1 MKIKPLMVLLL
12 LVLVSSLFLNYNS
25 PAKASSQASPDVYV
39 GVDVAFE
46 SVTATEQLIDEVSSY
61 TNVFEIG
68 CVGYHNE
75 TRLTTLCQY
84 VYDKGMYLIVFTDH
98 SGYPSKAWL
107 GNASAKFGDKFLGL
121 YNYDEEGG
129 KQLDQA
135 KYPLVKASDLSVEAI
150 AAKNYSDA
158 AYKYVMDLNWWLR
171 SGPFSITKHFDYP
184 TQYQL
189 FTSDYA
195 LYWYDYAAGYDT
207 VFAEFGSNYS
217 QQLNVA
223 LCRGAA
229 TSFGKDWGVI
239 IAWKYRQPPYIESGP
254 DLYKDMVYAYQNG
267 AKYITIFDSDENYT
281 QSILQQEHFDA
292 LKQFWQYTKDN
303 PRDISQ
309 TSERTAYVLPE
320 DYAFGFRGPQDRIWG
335 LWGPDSV
342 TTGICSNLSVLLGQ
356 YGNNL
361 DIVYPNGTQT
371 ALGYRNVIYW
381 NESIVEPTSTD
392 GLGEGVFSHNY
403 YYFAI
408 PATALIVF
416 TVAVVILK
424 LKRGRVGNLQPDE
437 DVLGR

>member
-1 MKIKPLMVLLL
+1 MKIKPLMVLLV
-12 LVLVSSLFLNYNS
+12 LVLISSLFLTYNS
-25 PAKASSQASPDVYV
+25 PANAFPEAMPDVYV

-84 VYDKGMYLIVFTDH
+84 VYDKGLYIIVFTDH

-107 GNASAKFGDKFLGL
+107 GNASAKWGDKFLGL

-135 KYPLVKASDLSVEAI
+135 KYPVVT
-150 AAKNYSDA
+150 AAENYSDA
-158 AYKYVMDLNWWLR
+158 ADQYVMGLNWWLR
-171 SGPFSITKHFDYP
+171 SGPFSITKSFAYP

-207 VFAEFGSNYS
+207 VFAEFGWNYS
-217 QQLNVA
+217 RQLNVA
-223 LCRGAA
+223 LSRGAA
-229 TSFGKDWGVI
+229 TAFGKDWGVI
-239 IAWKYRQPPYIESGP
+239 IAWTYRQPPYIESGP
-254 DLYKDMVYAYQNG
+254 DLYNDLVYAYQNG

-303 PRDISQ
+303 PRVISQ
-309 TSERTAYVLPE
+309 KSDRTAFVLPE
-320 DYAFGFRGPQDRIWG
+320 DYAFGFRGPEDRIWG
-335 LWGPDSV
+335 LWGPDSA
-342 TTGICSNLSVLLGQ
+342 TTSICTNLSVLLEQ
-356 YGNNL
+356 YGNSL

-371 ALGYRNVIYW
+371 ASGYQNVFYW
-381 NESIVEPTSTD
+381 NDSIVQPTSSG
-392 GLGEGVFSHNY
+392 GLEGVFLNDF
-403 YYFAI
+403 YYFAF
-408 PATALIVF
+408 PASALIIF
-416 TVAVVILK
+416 TVVVVVLK
-424 LKRGRVGNLQPDE
+424 FKKGRVVNLQS
-437 DVLGR
+437 